1 MFLPSFSKATPAR
14 ALFSRKPLSRMMMG
28 ALLVVVAAGCSNN
41 AADATS
47 NTGIVNSANAKV
59 STVQVADNDAAVVK
73 ALQANLKASGIEEEI
88 ISADSILPS
97 LPIRKRTMDTPSIL
111 LLRSLIGYFGVGLFT
126 ILGGIAGL
134 L

>member
-1 MFLPSFSKATPAR
+1 MSSI
-14 ALFSRKPLSRMMMG
+14 
-28 ALLVVVAAGCSNN
+28 
-41 AADATS
+41 TS
-47 NTGIVNSANAKV
+47 NILSVSILAGKNCHLYAVFKAASSSAE
-59 STVQVADNDAAVVK
+59 
-73 ALQANLKASGIEEEI
+73 LPEEEI

>member
-47 NTGIVNSANAKV
+47 NTGIVNSAEAKV
-59 STVQVADNDAAVVK
+59 STAQGADNEEAKVK
-73 ALQANLKASGIEEEI
+73 AIQTNLKSSGIEEEI
-88 ISADSILPS
+88 ISAVPKDN
-97 LPIRKRTMDTPSIL
+97 DE
-111 LLRSLIGYFGVGLFT
+111 
-126 ILGGIAGL
+126 
-134 L
+134 